1 MNVFTLL
8 ARTLFQYKC
17 KTTLGMEHND
27 VPSNDINSYLLCHSD
42 GVYSTWVFME
52 INELYLVPGHKTN
65 AQNCAFCWSSLPN
78 ATPAV
83 KMPKPLP
90 PKCGRRATSAN
101 HQVLPAHCHQLSHD
115 RHTGLTVKERDSQTD
130 RQMNGHCIMPP
141 TPYIMDGHKKDQ
153 YCSRFVVSSHQIR
166 LRTELPKC

>member
-1 MNVFTLL
+1 
-8 ARTLFQYKC
+8 
-17 KTTLGMEHND
+17 
-27 VPSNDINSYLLCHSD
+27 
-42 GVYSTWVFME
+42 ME

-141 TPYIMDGHKKDQ
+141 TPSIMDGHKKRSILLEICGQ
-153 YCSRFVVSSHQIR
+153 QPSNSTTHRVAKMLR
-166 LRTELPKC
+166 LTLRTTSSSLSN